1 MPLSTPGALRVDPL
15 LHSLDV
21 DVCDAFI
28 SSLIDLRVRVQE
40 NFANNLLYSS
50 EERLAC
56 ALSSIAQSHKDAQAW
71 PKVTQQELANMIGVT
86 RQRVKVLR
94 KRFSESGWSFIALIV
109 LGLETFSGQHP
120 HEN

>member
-1 MPLSTPGALRVDPL
+1 MPPSTPGALRVDPL

-28 SSLIDLRVRVQE
+28 SALIDLRVRGQE

-50 EERLAC
+50 EERLAR

-71 PKVTQQELANMIGVT
+71 PQVTQQELANMIGVT
-86 RQRVKVLR
+86 RQGGRSFGRVQRIRVVVHCAERLGAGDLLR
-94 KRFSESGWSFIALIV
+94 TA
-109 LGLETFSGQHP
+109 P
-120 HEN
+120 A